1 MVIWCYTLSNKD
13 KEVKLL
19 INVNKLK
26 AIFVENGKSQRDVA
40 KLLDISDNTMSAK
53 LKRGILNSD
62 EIYKLIDYFKINNPV
77 EIFFT
82 DDVTQ

>member
-1 MVIWCYTLSNKD
+1 M
-13 KEVKLL
+13 

-82 DDVTQ
+82 DDVTQWVTKRRRRLWEKEK